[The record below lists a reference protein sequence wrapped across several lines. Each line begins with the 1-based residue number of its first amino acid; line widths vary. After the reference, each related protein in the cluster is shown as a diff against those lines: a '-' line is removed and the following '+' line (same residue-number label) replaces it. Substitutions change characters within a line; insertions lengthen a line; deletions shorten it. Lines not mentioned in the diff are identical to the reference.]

1 MCDKNLNT
9 GRLVAR
15 IIQEKSE
22 LVSWEDT
29 SFSKLINGIVRMKSD
44 HYELPFPFKPAVVNL
59 T

>member
-1 MCDKNLNT
+1 MCNKNLST
-9 GRLVAR
+9 GKLVAQ

-29 SFSKLINGIVRMKSD
+29 RFSKLINGIARMKRD
-44 HYELPFPFKPAVVNL
+44 YYELPFPFKPAVVNL